1 MRLSWPAWSEPMEP
15 YTLLMMPSRQHTRL
29 MLLRG
34 RSEQLRA
41 VLPPLTHVRQ
51 PRAVMALMEALA
63 LWADTRLRVVLCA
76 NATASTYWLGL
87 TDARGCGARSVFYEV
102 QVVAPQDKQRA
113 AQVHAF
119 GDFEDLQQLSM
130 ALEAGGVL

>member
-1 MRLSWPAWSEPMEP
+1 MEP
-15 YTLLMMPSRQHTRL
+15 YTLLMMPSKQHTRL

-51 PRAVMALMEALA
+51 PRAVGALMEALA

-87 TDARGCGARSVFYEV
+87 TDARGCGARSVYYEV
-102 QVVAPQDKQRA
+102 EVVAPQDKQRA

-119 GDFEDLQQLSM
+119 GDFEDLRQLSM
-130 ALEAGGVL
+130 ALEAGGVS

>member
-1 MRLSWPAWSEPMEP
+1 MEP
-15 YTLLMMPSRQHTRL
+15 YTLLMMPSKQHTRL

-102 QVVAPQDKQRA
+102 EVVAPQDKQRA

-119 GDFEDLQQLSM
+119 GDFEDLRQLSM
-130 ALEAGGVL
+130 ALEAGGVS

>member
-1 MRLSWPAWSEPMEP
+1 MEP
-15 YTLLMMPSRQHTRL
+15 YTLLMMPSEQHTRL

-34 RSEQLRA
+34 AHEQLRA

-51 PRAVMALMEALA
+51 PRAVGTLLEALA
-63 LWADTRLRVVLCA
+63 LWADTRVRVVLCA
-76 NATASTYWLGL
+76 NATARTYWLGL

-102 QVVAPQDKQRA
+102 QVVAPQDKRRA

-130 ALEAGGVL
+130 ELATGGRP

>member
-1 MRLSWPAWSEPMEP
+1 M
-15 YTLLMMPSRQHTRL
+15 LMMPSEQHTRL
-29 MLLRG
+29 MLLQGSR
-34 RSEQLRA
+34 ELLRA

-51 PRAVMALMEALA
+51 PRAVGTLLEALA

-76 NATASTYWLGL
+76 NATACTYWLGL

-102 QVVAPQDKQRA
+102 QVVAPQDKRRA

-119 GDFEDLQQLSM
+119 GDFEDMQQLSM
-130 ALEAGGVL
+130 ELSLGERL